1 MRNFFSVFLFYI
13 RQICFIFKGRLYNS
27 IESLKLSVK
36 YLQGYLHVSFLS
48 PRSFL
53 YVVVFQL
60 VAKQSLTERELLLF
74 PLICADSKCREHRF
88 KRLSMCGGCGEVAFC
103 KDKPE
108 HRGKEHAK
116 WCGAY
121 QIFKAF
127 IMFQEKFG
135 RMEPSLPSK
144 ILRELPMACSNT
156 KQMMKKLSFSK

>member
-60 VAKQSLTERELLLF
+60 VAKQSFCCGF
-74 PLICADSKCREHRF
+74 PFGWKAEHFNKTNVNQIEIVSRGDPILV
-88 KRLSMCGGCGEVAFC
+88 KYLS
-103 KDKPE
+103 
-108 HRGKEHAK
+108 
-116 WCGAY
+116 
-121 QIFKAF
+121 
-127 IMFQEKFG
+127 
-135 RMEPSLPSK
+135 
-144 ILRELPMACSNT
+144 
-156 KQMMKKLSFSK
+156 

>member
-60 VAKQSLTERELLLF
+60 VAKQSFCCGF
-74 PLICADSKCREHRF
+74 P
-88 KRLSMCGGCGEVAFC
+88 
-103 KDKPE
+103 
-108 HRGKEHAK
+108 
-116 WCGAY
+116 
-121 QIFKAF
+121 
-127 IMFQEKFG
+127 FG
-135 RMEPSLPSK
+135 RKRPVGSWASNPTSVTTLACWPSAMNCIS
-144 ILRELPMACSNT
+144 
-156 KQMMKKLSFSK
+156 SF